1 MGAWAGPFLVAALL
15 LVAAGAL
22 KVVDPVNTTGALR
35 KAGLPVPAIAVRI
48 GGGIEVVVGVAAI
61 ATGGPIAAGLVALSY
76 ALFTAFVVVALVR
89 HLPIGSCGCFGK
101 VDTPPSLIHVV
112 LNVGAIVSA
121 TAVALGSGGGIG
133 EVLADQDLLGLPFL
147 LLVATATYL
156 AVLALTTL
164 PQLQSLETRRSRA

>member
-22 KVVDPVNTTGALR
+22 KTYDPATTTGALR
-35 KAGLPVPAIAVRI
+35 RAGLPVPPVVVRVGGAV
-48 GGGIEVVVGVAAI
+48 EVVIGVAAI

-76 ALFTAFVVVALVR
+76 LLFTAFVVLAIVR

-101 VDTPPSLIHVV
+101 IDTPPSLVHVV
-112 LNVGAIVSA
+112 LNVGAIVTA

-133 EVLADQDLLGLPFL
+133 AVLADQDLLGLPFL
-147 LLVATATYL
+147 LFVATATYL
-156 AVLALTTL
+156 AFLALTAL
-164 PQLQSLETRRSRA
+164 PQLRSLETGRSRA

>member
-22 KVVDPVNTTGALR
+22 KAIDPAATAGALR
-35 KAGLPVPAIAVRI
+35 RAGLPMPPTAVRV
-48 GGGIEVVVGVAAI
+48 GGGVEVVVGLAAIVTGGTVAA
-61 ATGGPIAAGLVALSY
+61 ALVAVSY

-101 VDTPPSLIHVV
+101 VDTPPSPVHLLV
-112 LNVGAIVSA
+112 NVGAVVSA
-121 TAVALGSGGGIG
+121 VAVAIGPGGGIRD
-133 EVLADQDLLGLPFL
+133 VLADQELLGLPFL

-156 AVLALTTL
+156 VFLALTAL
-164 PQLQSLETRRSRA
+164 PQLLELAPQRSTT